1 MVYLITYDLN
11 TEGKDYNAL
20 YDKIKSLGQWFHPL
34 ESVWFLQPSISN
46 DVNIITETLRTVM
59 VDSDHIFVVEITNQ
73 NRQGWLP
80 KTAWAWLREHEI
92 QL

>member
-34 ESVWFLQPSISN
+34 ESVWFLKPTSIS
-46 DVNIITETLRTVM
+46 DVNIISEQLRSTM
-59 VDSDHIFVVEITNQ
+59 DINDHVFVVEITQ
-73 NRQGWLP
+73 QRRQGWLP
-80 KTAWAWLREHEI
+80 KTAWEWLRVNEN
-92 QL
+92 